1 VGAKCGF
8 IQIPEPNYL
17 IPSSF
22 GSFEIKEKES
32 NEFIGQAIDYKK
44 TKSVPLITI
53 DSLELNRLD
62 FIKIDVEGM
71 EEEVLDGA
79 KESIMKNHP
88 IMLIET
94 IKSNKNNINKFLE
107 IKGYRFLEVGLNY
120 LAIHQD
126 DPTLKNIK
134 IDNGTL
140 WIS

>member
-1 VGAKCGF
+1 
-8 IQIPEPNYL
+8 
-17 IPSSF
+17 
-22 GSFEIKEKES
+22 
-32 NEFIGQAIDYKK
+32 
-44 TKSVPLITI
+44 
-53 DSLELNRLD
+53 LELNRLD

-71 EEEVLDGA
+71 EEEVLEGA

-107 IKGYRFLEVGLNY
+107 IKGYKFLEVGLNY

>member
-1 VGAKCGF
+1 
-8 IQIPEPNYL
+8 
-17 IPSSF
+17 
-22 GSFEIKEKES
+22 
-32 NEFIGQAIDYKK
+32 
-44 TKSVPLITI
+44 
-53 DSLELNRLD
+53 
-62 FIKIDVEGM
+62 M